1 MFSIE
6 DLVNILTP
14 TMERYGWSF
23 EKAFSV
29 VVVNQ
34 WFFCFVFGGLTVFLV
49 DRRKNIV
56 RLVRSAIRFLRR
68 R

>member
-6 DLVNILTP
+6 DLVNILMP

-23 EKAFSV
+23 EKALSV

-34 WFFCFVFGGLTVFLV
+34 WFFCFVLGSLTVFLL